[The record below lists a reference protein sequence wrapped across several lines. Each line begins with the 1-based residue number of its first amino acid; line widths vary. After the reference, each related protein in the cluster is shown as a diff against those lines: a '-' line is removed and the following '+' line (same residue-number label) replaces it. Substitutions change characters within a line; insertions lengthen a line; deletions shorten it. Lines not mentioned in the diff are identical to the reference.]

1 MSAVPQQ
8 NVQIRRNGS
17 HIGNFPLQSMR
28 SLVSSGMILPTDH
41 YLYEGMNDWQAVGE
55 TWAER
60 PQPPAKEPAAAVADP
75 SALKEYIVWYED
87 RPTGPRKI
95 ASHSPLNAAKDFAL
109 QSAHG
114 AQEFVVCVRIDQA
127 KDVHKF
133 KRSAGVWSNVETLI
147 MSPLSPNSPRE
158 NQSVSSFRANT
169 RVETLLE
176 NPPRSLTKAQSWILV
191 PMYITVLV
199 VLVLLASCL
208 VLLSSTMGVGPAFW
222 TIVFVGAIFFGAVAV
237 CLSTWLVD
245 KMMTGANWSRI
256 VFIVGDA
263 MTLIN
268 IAGQFVYCLFLAAVF
283 GPIILIGSAFLVLA
297 SIPAIVRLCLL
308 CRRETSEW
316 FQRVRLLRDEQ
327 LRAAI

>member
-1 MSAVPQQ
+1 MSIVPQQ

-17 HIGNFPLQSMR
+17 PIGNFPLQSMR

-127 KDVHKF
+127 KEVHKF
-133 KRSAGVWSNVETLI
+133 KRSAGVWSNMEAPFAASSVAIAEAPGTLKDLVARPPATVKRARQVSILWAWLGLSLSLTFAADQMGSLPPLQDSGMALGVVMGI
-147 MSPLSPNSPRE
+147 MVVGFSIWLVYWISGKLIQGKQWARVVTI
-158 NQSVSSFRANT
+158 VSSTGSFIPDSWFGSWSSTAT
-169 RVETLLE
+169 GPSAVVATLF
-176 NPPRSLTKAQSWILV
+176 NWGFA
-191 PMYITVLV
+191 V
-199 VLVLLASCL
+199 VVIGLLAMPE
-208 VLLSSTMGVGPAFW
+208 SS
-222 TIVFVGAIFFGAVAV
+222 
-237 CLSTWLVD
+237 D
-245 KMMTGANWSRI
+245 
-256 VFIVGDA
+256 
-263 MTLIN
+263 
-268 IAGQFVYCLFLAAVF
+268 
-283 GPIILIGSAFLVLA
+283 
-297 SIPAIVRLCLL
+297 
-308 CRRETSEW
+308 W
-316 FQRVRLLRDEQ
+316 FRKIRLLKDQE
-327 LRAAI
+327 LFKTKSET

>member
-1 MSAVPQQ
+1 MSIVPQQ

-133 KRSAGVWSNVETLI
+133 KRSAGVWSNMGAPFAASSVAIAEAPGTL
-147 MSPLSPNSPRE
+147 
-158 NQSVSSFRANT
+158 
-169 RVETLLE
+169 
-176 NPPRSLTKAQSWILV
+176 KD
-191 PMYITVLV
+191 
-199 VLVLLASCL
+199 LLARPPATVKRARQVYIL
-208 VLLSSTMGVGPAFW
+208 WLWLGLSLGLTFAADQMGSLPPLQDSGMASVVVMGIMVVGFS
-222 TIVFVGAIFFGAVAV
+222 I
-237 CLSTWLVD
+237 WLVYWTSGKLIQGKQWARVVIIVTSAGAFIPD
-245 KMMTGANWSRI
+245 SWFGSWPPTPTGPSAVVATLFGWGFAVVVI
-256 VFIVGDA
+256 GLLA
-263 MTLIN
+263 M
-268 IAGQFVYCLFLAAVF
+268 
-283 GPIILIGSAFLVLA
+283 PGS
-297 SIPAIVRLCLL
+297 SD
-308 CRRETSEW
+308 W
-316 FQRVRLLRDEQ
+316 FRKIRLLKDQE
-327 LRAAI
+327 LFKTKSET

>member
-1 MSAVPQQ
+1 
-8 NVQIRRNGS
+8 
-17 HIGNFPLQSMR
+17 
-28 SLVSSGMILPTDH
+28 MILPTDH

-60 PQPPAKEPAAAVADP
+60 PRPPATEPAAAEADS

-95 ASHSPLNAAKDFAL
+95 ASQSPLNAAKDFAL

-133 KRSAGVWSNVETLI
+133 KRSAGVWNNMDSLI
-147 MSPLSPNSPRE
+147 MSSLSPNSPRQ

-169 RVETLLE
+169 SVETLLE
-176 NPPRSLTKAQSWILV
+176 NPPRSLTKARSWILV
-191 PMYITVLV
+191 PAYIGSVVAIVLMI
-199 VLVLLASCL
+199 LLG
-208 VLLSSTMGVGPAFW
+208 VWSSTMGVGPTFGLS
-222 TIVFVGAIFFGAVAV
+222 VFVGAIFFGIV
-237 CLSTWLVD
+237 LLGLITWLVD
-245 KMMTGANWSRI
+245 KMMSGANWSRI

-268 IAGQFVYCLFLAAVF
+268 TAGQFVYCLFLAAVF

-297 SIPAIVRLCLL
+297 SIPAIVVLCLL

>member
-17 HIGNFPLQSMR
+17 PIGNFPLQSMR

-95 ASHSPLNAAKDFAL
+95 ASQSPLNAAKDFAL

-133 KRSAGVWSNVETLI
+133 KRSAGVWSNMDSLI

-169 RVETLLE
+169 SVEALLE
-176 NPPRSLTKAQSWILV
+176 NPPRSLTKARSWILV
-191 PMYITVLV
+191 PTYIGVVVAIVLII
-199 VLVLLASCL
+199 LLGIWSG
-208 VLLSSTMGVGPAFW
+208 TMGVGPDFW
-222 TIVFVGAIFFGAVAV
+222 SLVFFGIILVGTVSV
-237 CLSTWLVD
+237 CLITWLVD

-268 IAGQFVYCLFLAAVF
+268 IAGQFVYGLFLVAVF

-297 SIPAIVRLCLL
+297 SIAAIVRLCLL

>member
-1 MSAVPQQ
+1 MSAAPQQ

-95 ASHSPLNAAKDFAL
+95 ASQSPLNAAKDFAL

-133 KRSAGVWSNVETLI
+133 KRSAGVWSNMDSLI
-147 MSPLSPNSPRE
+147 MSPLSPNSPHE
-158 NQSVSSFRANT
+158 KQSVSAID
-169 RVETLLE
+169 LLS
-176 NPPRSLTKAQSWILV
+176 RFCS
-191 PMYITVLV
+191 
-199 VLVLLASCL
+199 VLL
-208 VLLSSTMGVGPAFW
+208 W
-222 TIVFVGAIFFGAVAV
+222 VFG
-237 CLSTWLVD
+237 STW
-245 KMMTGANWSRI
+245 I
-256 VFIVGDA
+256 
-263 MTLIN
+263 
-268 IAGQFVYCLFLAAVF
+268 
-283 GPIILIGSAFLVLA
+283 
-297 SIPAIVRLCLL
+297 LCLL
-308 CRRETSEW
+308 YVSSSDYIYPKRLSEVLVEVW
-316 FQRVRLLRDEQ
+316 VELGWRVFIAVVSFQGVLIFVQNSIYARLDDLESSVRKKQRG
-327 LRAAI
+327 